1 MIKPEIIRKAPRSII
16 DSQGKP
22 VFGQFDTIPH
32 ELNIERFDYRNV
44 MDNPANRW
52 QRYFHYKQFQFVSVV
67 TANYVIGV
75 AIADIRYLGSA
86 FCYVYNINENSIE
99 EQSWLRL
106 LSLNKLTTSSP
117 YQGVTHIARGQ
128 IKFSIHQGNWTVE
141 IETKHVQA
149 NLRLIVDEDSQPL
162 SMATQTGYSGWTYTQ
177 KHNALSVRGEVTINS
192 DDVDLTHAL
201 GGYDFSAGYMR
212 RETSWRWASINSH
225 LIDEDAAPYCLG
237 LNLAA
242 GVNETGTCENALW
255 VQGIKHRLPA
265 VHFEFDRDN
274 VTHPWQI
281 HSEDRRIDLTFTPCN
296 KRSEKLNLIV
306 LKSNFRQFI
315 GHFSGSIK
323 DNDGVIHQLDHVL
336 GLTEDHFAC
345 W

>member
-1 MIKPEIIRKAPRSII
+1 MIKPETIHKAPRSII

-32 ELNIERFDYRNV
+32 ELDIERFDYRNV
-44 MDNPANRW
+44 MDNPASRW

-67 TANYVIGV
+67 TADYVIGV

-86 FCYVYNINENSIE
+86 FCYVYNINENSLE
-99 EQSWLRL
+99 EQSWLRP
-106 LSLNKLTTSSP
+106 LSFDKVVTSSP
-117 YQGVTHIARGQ
+117 HQGVTHIARGQ
-128 IKFSIHQGNWTVE
+128 IQFKINQGGWAVE
-141 IETKHVQA
+141 INTKLVQA
-149 NLRLIVDEDSQPL
+149 NLKLKVREDSQPL
-162 SMATQTGYSGWTYTQ
+162 SMTTPTGYSGWTYTQ
-177 KHNALSVRGEVTINS
+177 KHNALSVSGKLTVNNHEVEL
-192 DDVDLTHAL
+192 DHAL

-212 RETSWRWASINSH
+212 RETSWRWASINTH
-225 LIDEDAAPYCLG
+225 LLG
-237 LNLAA
+237 ESSKRIPLGMNLAA

-255 VQGIKHRLPA
+255 IDGKKHLLPA
-265 VHFEFDRDN
+265 VHFEFNRDD
-274 VTHPWQI
+274 TTQPWQI
-281 HSEDRRIDLTFTPCN
+281 YSEDRRIDLTFTPRN
-296 KRSEKLNLIV
+296 KRSEKLNFIV

-323 DNDGVIHQLDHVL
+323 DNNGVTHQLEHVL

>member
-1 MIKPEIIRKAPRSII
+1 MVKPEIIRKAPRSII

-22 VFGQFDTIPH
+22 VIGQFDTIPH

-44 MDNPANRW
+44 MDNPASRW

-86 FCYVYNINENSIE
+86 FCYVYNINDNSLE
-99 EQSWLRL
+99 EHSWLRP
-106 LSLNKLTTSSP
+106 LSLDKVATSSP
-117 YQGVTHIARGQ
+117 YQGVTQIARGQ
-128 IKFSIHQGNWTVE
+128 IKFDINKGNWAVE
-141 IETKHVQA
+141 INTKQVQA
-149 NLRLIVDEDSQPL
+149 KLELIGKEDSQPL
-162 SMATQTGYSGWTYTQ
+162 SMTTPTGYSGWTYTQ
-177 KHNALSVRGEVTINS
+177 KHNALSVSGNLTINNHE
-192 DDVDLTHAL
+192 VDLDHAL

-212 RETSWRWASINSH
+212 RETSWRWASINTH
-225 LIDEDAAPYCLG
+225 LIGESSELIRFG

-242 GVNETGTCENALW
+242 GVNETGTCENTLW
-255 VQGIKHRLPA
+255 IEGVKHLLPA
-265 VHFEFDRDN
+265 VHFEFNRDDI
-274 VTHPWQI
+274 TQSWQI

-296 KRSEKLNLIV
+296 KRSEKLNLMV

-315 GHFSGSIK
+315 GHFSGSIT
-323 DNDGVIHQLDHVL
+323 DNDGVIHQLEHVL